1 MCVAN
6 YKLLSIYLPNGF
18 FKATIC
24 VIHSVY
30 TFVHNYNKTGEI
42 FRPPYFMGKKGI
54 DKKSLFCTIT
64 IILSI
69 ECIYTYFIDSCYKY
83 YSQLHVQ
90 WNPLKRTPLK

>member
-42 FRPPYFMGKKGI
+42 FRPPYFMGKEKALTKIGFFLYNNNYF
-54 DKKSLFCTIT
+54 KHRM
-64 IILSI
+64 
-69 ECIYTYFIDSCYKY
+69 CIYIF
-83 YSQLHVQ
+83 H
-90 WNPLKRTPLK
+90 